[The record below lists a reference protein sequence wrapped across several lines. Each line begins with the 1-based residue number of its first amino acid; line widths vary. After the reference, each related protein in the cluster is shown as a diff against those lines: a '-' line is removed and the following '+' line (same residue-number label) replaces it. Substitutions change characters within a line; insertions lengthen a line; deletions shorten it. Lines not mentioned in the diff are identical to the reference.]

1 MWEHV
6 PDVSEDGVTPTTFPK
21 TYEIEG
27 CIILHHDQPEYDL
40 GMAI

>member
-1 MWEHV
+1 MLNV
-6 PDVSEDGVTPTTFPK
+6 FKDGVTPATFLK

-27 CIILHHDQPEYDL
+27 HIILHHNQPKYDL